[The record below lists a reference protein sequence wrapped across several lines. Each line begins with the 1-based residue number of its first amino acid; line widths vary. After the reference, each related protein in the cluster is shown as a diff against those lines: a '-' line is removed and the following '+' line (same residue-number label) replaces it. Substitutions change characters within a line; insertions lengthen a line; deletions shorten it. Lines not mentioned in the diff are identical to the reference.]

1 MHTSRL
7 GCYWKKNKNS
17 MQAAISYKIV
27 YTVRFLW
34 TALVG
39 NNWRER
45 CCHSVLFRVPNIIY
59 SLFGIGTSA
68 SRDNHCPII
77 PFLFLCA
84 AVSLSLFPIK
94 KGKEK
99 HTYKKKK
106 KRKKMIAT
114 ILEPRNQVIDW
125 SSRKLDL
132 YSRQG
137 FSFSPV

>member
-1 MHTSRL
+1 
-7 GCYWKKNKNS
+7 
-17 MQAAISYKIV
+17 MQAAISYKTV
-27 YTVRFLW
+27 YTLGFLW

-45 CCHSVLFRVPNIIY
+45 CCHSVLLRVLNIIY

-94 KGKEK
+94 REKEE
-99 HTYKKKK
+99 HTERERKKKK
-106 KRKKMIAT
+106 TR
-114 ILEPRNQVIDW
+114 
-125 SSRKLDL
+125 
-132 YSRQG
+132 
-137 FSFSPV
+137 